1 MPRLYALLLVLFI
14 LIPVANIIMVRGVGY
29 GYLAIKDY
37 LGTVWTVKDV
47 EKIINTTVN
56 TDQGPKSLAD
66 YFWVVIDN
74 DYRNKKYS
82 LRNFTKSPLDGK
94 TAVLPLPAGDHY
106 VDIYWFGYHQ
116 RQLVHIVENQHYV
129 LNLKTA
135 PVVPLKTAGRPPS
148 SAEWDLA
155 TSPDG
160 LVIQRRD
167 GKASV
172 RFAYNQSYI
181 EVKWYD
187 KDLGG
192 WQYQDLDIYIDT
204 NYQYRF
210 HIRDPANSQTRCI
223 RAGSFLWL
231 SWTTYKVAEKVEWN
245 RTGEILHVTYTVVVN
260 ENKALL
266 DAVDKVWKG
275 VAESIIGAALKLK
288 PSLIDPVTGSILD
301 LKGFVDFV
309 QGSYD
314 AFINTVYKTQYTS
327 TVVIIWDVFVT
338 PTQIVVLAHCYYV
351 DQNGKV
357 TPKPITSANAF
368 TINNR
373 LVYIKRLGGGVERDI
388 YYSHSYGGKYYYY
401 FVVYGPD
408 FACSTHKE
416 SFDWLSCAL
425 PMLSA
430 RVTDLSLFH
439 YEIWYMGPWSL
450 SPVIEIE
457 FDDPN
462 KANLFE
468 QQLIYN
474 NIQYKRDENKFTIT
488 LSASKT
494 IFEDFKNIERLIP
507 SGSSGRVSIH
517 LSTAK
522 GYMKFGAVTIHYRV
536 AIMPKISPPRIIL
549 LKDGYQTVNGAFAVQ
564 VYFDLYRE
572 DRDAYMLGYYVLGNE
587 PPPSYI
593 IRDVHYDI
601 EHDMMHYVYTI
612 ISADCYGQ
620 DIVDEK
626 ENGIVFPDNYILE
639 VSRTDS
645 TGGKLVVYRDRIYI
659 YYGGTSKIK
668 YWITL
673 KNGTVING
681 TATKS
686 VTISFKDIGITIND
700 VKTVMGYPIGFI
712 DVEHG
717 LIFGCV
723 QSSYTGYKVEPA
735 YYNWTFTIPGTLRL
749 FNNVTLALFS
759 YGRMAFLNLA
769 PEVIKYLLAL
779 PPSQGGYGTPII
791 DWSTVSTVTINT
803 TRPYQLYYYDESSSS
818 WIRVYPDYD
827 NTSITY
833 HIKRISDNVVIESI
847 PNHNM
852 SKYYYKLIYT
862 DTNETLKGWLWND
875 NGTLRMITGSVAWSL
890 TPEELDQLL
899 QQVQIK
905 AMYEQWLQQWNQI
918 AGQLGLIPRTLQG
931 IMGAVTGG
939 WNWLYGNRWLIL
951 GGILLFF
958 VLVLLLLV
966 MSAGARSRVVIVR
979 R

>member
-37 LGTVWTVKDV
+37 LGTVWTMNDV
-47 EKIINTTVN
+47 EKIINITVN

-210 HIRDPANSQTRCI
+210 HIRDPANPVYTESGT
-223 RAGSFLWL
+223 GSFLWL

-245 RTGEILHVTYTVVVN
+245 RTGEILHVTYTVVIN

-338 PTQIVVLAHCYYV
+338 PTQIVVLAHCYDV
-351 DQNGKV
+351 NSNGKV
-357 TPKPITSANAF
+357 TPKPITSANGF

-373 LVYIKRLGGGVERDI
+373 LVYVKQLGGGISVVNIHLPGSYAKTYWPSTYSSDVQKTIWNIDSGEKLETGSSLVLPGGD
-388 YYSHSYGGKYYYY
+388 YY
-401 FVVYGPD
+401 VYHVD
-408 FACSTHKE
+408 
-416 SFDWLSCAL
+416 
-425 PMLSA
+425 
-430 RVTDLSLFH
+430 DLSKYH
-439 YEIWYMGPWSL
+439 YIQWFTMRIKY
-450 SPVIEIE
+450 
-457 FDDPN
+457 DDSN
-462 KANLFE
+462 GAGTYYGYHFEHSITVKFSITFNDATKADYFE
-468 QQLIYN
+468 QQLRSN
-474 NIQYKRDENKFTIT
+474 NIKYTRNGNTFEFTSNIHVHKTNQGYIRVYTISFT
-488 LSASKT
+488 L
-494 IFEDFKNIERLIP
+494 EYDDIEKYIP
-507 SGSSGRVSIH
+507 PNSSGYVEFSVTGYIKVGVPSPTRGVHVRVI
-517 LSTAK
+517 LSN
-522 GYMKFGAVTIHYRV
+522 IHYMTE
-536 AIMPKISPPRIIL
+536 IIPKITPPQISL
-549 LKDGYQTVNGAFAVQ
+549 LKDGYETVNGAFAVQ
-564 VYFDLYRE
+564 VYTDLYRE
-572 DRDAYMLGYYVLGNE
+572 DKDAYMLGYYVLGNE

-620 DIVDEK
+620 DIVRESANTSLNANN
-626 ENGIVFPDNYILE
+626 ETMHNYYLE
-639 VSRTDS
+639 ISP
-645 TGGKLVVYRDRIYI
+645 
-659 YYGGTSKIK
+659 
-668 YWITL
+668 
-673 KNGTVING
+673 TV
-681 TATKS
+681 
-686 VTISFKDIGITIND
+686 
-700 VKTVMGYPIGFI
+700 
-712 DVEHG
+712 
-717 LIFGCV
+717 
-723 QSSYTGYKVEPA
+723 
-735 YYNWTFTIPGTLRL
+735 RL

-759 YGRMAFLNLA
+759 YSRMAFLNLA

-779 PPSQGGYGTPII
+779 PPSQGGYGAPII

-803 TRPYQLYYYDESSSS
+803 TRPYQLYYYDKSSSS

-862 DTNETLKGWLWND
+862 DTNETCRGWLWND
-875 NGTLRMITGSVAWSL
+875 NGTLRIITGSVAWSL

-918 AGQLGLIPRTLQG
+918 AEQLGLIPRTLQG

-958 VLVLLLLV
+958 VLVLLV